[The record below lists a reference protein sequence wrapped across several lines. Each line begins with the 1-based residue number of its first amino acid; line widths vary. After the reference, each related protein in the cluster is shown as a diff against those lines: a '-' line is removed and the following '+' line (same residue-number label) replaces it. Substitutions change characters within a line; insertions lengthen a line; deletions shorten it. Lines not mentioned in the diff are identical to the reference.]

1 MKTNQ
6 KEIKVI
12 DKQKSYIVYE
22 TEESML
28 IDKKKLGEKLHVNRE
43 ALRAQN
49 KWAGGRVPLGYSAYR
64 GLLRIN
70 KREKKALE
78 KILELT
84 LEGYSVYQIWN
95 ILKQKG
101 YKNRDGNE
109 ISRNA
114 IYRALE
120 GERIKVYLGHRYQT
134 PIAKKDEKMYEMLL
148 KFA

>member
-1 MKTNQ
+1 VVIVEL
-6 KEIKVI
+6 KE
-12 DKQKSYIVYE
+12 KSYIVYE
-22 TEESML
+22 TKESML
-28 IDKKKLGEKLHVNRE
+28 IDKKKLGEKLHTNRE

-70 KREKKALE
+70 KKEKKALE

-95 ILKQKG
+95 ILKKQG

-120 GERIKVYLGHRYQT
+120 EKRIEVYLGHRYQT
-134 PIAKKDEKMYEMLL
+134 PIAKKEEKLYELLL